1 MDKNFG
7 RRTFL
12 KISLISAG
20 TILAYSL
27 PINALFAK
35 AKAKVKKIIKFTINN
50 KAKGGCNRCEDA
62 INGILNNKFKKDKL
76 EKMFANRE
84 SVTFFVRRQ
93 KRRKLPKGV
102 KISVGTCA
110 RSLRSKSDLYI
121 KGCTKEITTKYVF
134 QEIENH
140 FGDKA
145 GGRFGFR

>member
-1 MDKNFG
+1 MNNKLC

-12 KISLISAG
+12 KASLLSAG

-27 PINALFAK
+27 SIQNLFAK
-35 AKAKVKKIIKFTINN
+35 AKAKVKKTLKFSIN
-50 KAKGGCNRCEDA
+50 KSKGGCNRCENA
-62 INGILNNKFKKDKL
+62 INGILNNKLKKDKL

-84 SVTFFVRRQ
+84 NVTFFVRRQ
-93 KRRKLPKGV
+93 KRRKLPKCV
-102 KISVGTCA
+102 KISVGNCA

-140 FGDKA
+140 FGDKN
-145 GGRFGFR
+145 GRGWGFR

>member
-1 MDKNFG
+1 MNNKLC

-12 KISLISAG
+12 KTSLLSAG

-35 AKAKVKKIIKFTINN
+35 AKAKVKKKLKFSIN
-50 KAKGGCNRCEDA
+50 KSKGGCNRCENA
-62 INGILNNKFKKDKL
+62 INGILKNKLKKDKL
-76 EKMFANRE
+76 EEMFANTE
-84 SVTFFVRRQ
+84 NVTFFVRRQ
-93 KRRKLPKGV
+93 KRRKLPKGI
-102 KISVGTCA
+102 KISVGSCA

-121 KGCTKEITTKYVF
+121 KGCTKEITTKFVYDKIN
-134 QEIENH
+134 EK